1 LSPPR
6 LHSLRALATPSKKQ
20 PISFLLSR
28 WLTEAADQRGNA
40 KALVYRDTYLSW
52 RGLLHRVERRAQEF
66 RAMGLGDGA
75 WVGLMLGNVPDF
87 VILALALSRV
97 GAVIVPIDP
106 TTATRELD
114 LMLEAAPLRALI
126 TRPRGGPEAQAP
138 DARAAAQPP
147 LAKRDIAES
156 RRRLQGTLL
165 TCSVYKRDT
174 PKIVEG
180 TEIVLFTSDSAGD
193 PKGVLRTSDNLKAE
207 ADKVKAAL
215 ELDAEA
221 KILAAVPLFHAYG
234 FDFGLL
240 AAMNT
245 GAVLFLEDEI
255 APKRIAKILRDH
267 AVDVVPGTPQ
277 LYAELAKIPT
287 ARPLKT
293 KNARFLAAGAKL
305 GEVTATAF
313 HDKYGVRL
321 ISCYHTTE
329 TGFVALD
336 RKGQS
341 PDTVGKVSD
350 VIELR
355 MTPVVIPGSGEP
367 APAKTAAA
375 KKAADKALAQCDEG
389 VIWVR
394 GKSVSVAAISPFAAP
409 AVKPN
414 AKHHQV
420 QIGGRDADG
429 YLRTGDIGKLDRSG
443 RLVLLGREDDL
454 VKVDGKRVALG
465 EVEGCLESFPK
476 VKAAQAMVI
485 TDPLAGPMVVARVVA
500 RGSVEAEEIIDHC
513 ARNLAPYK
521 VPRRIEFCEVI

>member
-1 LSPPR
+1 M
-6 LHSLRALATPSKKQ
+6 ATSTKNKAS
-20 PISFLLSR
+20 SFLLSR
-28 WLTEAADQRGNA
+28 WLNEAADKRGNA

-138 DARAAAQPP
+138 DARALSPAP

-193 PKGVLRTSDNLKAE
+193 PKGVIRTSDNLKAE
-207 ADKVKAAL
+207 ADKVAAAL
-215 ELDAEA
+215 ELDGEA

-234 FDFGLL
+234 FDLGLL
-240 AAMNT
+240 SAMNT

-267 AVDVVPGTPQ
+267 GVDVVPGTPQ
-277 LYAELAKIPT
+277 LYADLAKIPT

-305 GEVTATAF
+305 GEATAQAF

-321 ISCYHTTE
+321 MSCYHTSE

-341 PDTVGKVSD
+341 PDTVGKLSDAIEVRLTAVVSHAA
-350 VIELR
+350 
-355 MTPVVIPGSGEP
+355 P
-367 APAKTAAA
+367 APDAAKAEAPAGKKKSAKAEAAA
-375 KKAADKALAQCDEG
+375 AAAAASPDEG

-394 GKSVSVAAISPFAAP
+394 GKSVSQAAISPFAAP
-409 AVKPN
+409 SVKPS
-414 AKHHQV
+414 AKAAQV
-420 QIGGRDADG
+420 PIGGRDTEG
-429 YLRTGDIGKLDRSG
+429 FLRTGDIGRLDKSG
-443 RLVLLGREDDL
+443 RLQLLGREDDL

-485 TDPLAGPMVVARVVA
+485 TDPLTGPMVVARVVA